1 MRELVSLQYGKLKT
15 NLRRCY
21 GVSFKIYLT
30 CSFRYFSNVLEIL
43 KHSVTKVKH
52 NNENIRN
59 EATNCRIF
67 CKKLG
72 KAVNNKI
79 VLSKTNCSPK
89 VVRVVRNY
97 IRKELGAKKSLMLN
111 ELGWKLW

>member
-1 MRELVSLQYGKLKT
+1 M
-15 NLRRCY
+15 
-21 GVSFKIYLT
+21 YLT
-30 CSFRYFSNVLEIL
+30 CSFAYFSNVLEIL

-59 EATNCRIF
+59 EATNCKIF
-67 CKKLG
+67 YKKLG

-89 VVRVVRNY
+89 LVPVVRNY
-97 IRKELGAKKSLMLN
+97 IGKELGAKKSLMLN